1 MVWTCPHCGA
11 AVDASADR
19 CWACKQPRPE
29 PEPGSQTVSLPLS
42 EPDRIG
48 PPADPVTESSSETGP
63 ACTPFG
69 PISPPSEISATE
81 SWICSKCA
89 ETVDAGFLVCWS
101 CGTSIDGV
109 DDPSFVSADET
120 ALGADESPAFTF
132 FDDDQAEPKPGPD
145 PQHCFRC
152 QGPLEPGFVADFQ
165 HSSMSPSQWI
175 AGTPQRSFW
184 SGTWTGDR
192 RYPIQAFR
200 CRRCGHLDFWAGDP
214 AAEA

>member
-11 AVDASADR
+11 AVDASAER

-29 PEPGSQTVSLPLS
+29 PEPGSRTVSLPIY
-42 EPDRIG
+42 EPDRKV
-48 PPADPVTESSSETGP
+48 PRADPVTESSSETGP
-63 ACTPFG
+63 ASTSLRAYPRHRRY
-69 PISPPSEISATE
+69 PPPSPGSAPSVGKRSTPVF
-81 SWICSKCA
+81 WC
-89 ETVDAGFLVCWS
+89 VGLAGPASRVSRTHRSSAPMRQLS
-101 CGTSIDGV
+101 APTSPQQL
-109 DDPSFVSADET
+109 PSST
-120 ALGADESPAFTF
+120 TIWT
-132 FDDDQAEPKPGPD
+132 EPKPGPD

-200 CRRCGHLDFWAGDP
+200 CRHCRPSRILGG
-214 AAEA
+214 